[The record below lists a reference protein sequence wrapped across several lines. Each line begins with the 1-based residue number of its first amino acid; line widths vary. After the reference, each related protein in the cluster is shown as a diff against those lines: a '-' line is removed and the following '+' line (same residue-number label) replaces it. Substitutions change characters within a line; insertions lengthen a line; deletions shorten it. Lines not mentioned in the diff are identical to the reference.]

1 MDSPYSLASATLVPI
16 SRMWAERYVPGGVAA
31 ARSSRSGVETVK
43 ARSSGALSEMS
54 FYLEMGLSRFLN
66 RLKEPIRLL
75 VGLSNWIYHSLEPK
89 THLLDNAIGA

>member
-66 RLKEPIRLL
+66 RLKEPIR
-75 VGLSNWIYHSLEPK
+75 
-89 THLLDNAIGA
+89 